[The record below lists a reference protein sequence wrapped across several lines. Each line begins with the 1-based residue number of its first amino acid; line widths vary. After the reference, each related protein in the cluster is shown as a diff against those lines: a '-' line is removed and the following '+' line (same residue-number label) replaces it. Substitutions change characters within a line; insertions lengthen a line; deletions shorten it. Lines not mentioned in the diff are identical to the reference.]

1 LFGYFFVHLIGSYL
15 SLSLYLFDDQL
26 IDFLGFPSFGQL
38 LKITYI
44 SVDLIPADV
53 WKVKAKKSVQH
64 SLKFGVTTSKTSFDY
79 FLYSYLVYHFL
90 PHLSPRPLLVVATR
104 NSFPVL
110 YGSRS
115 IAK

>member
-53 WKVKAKKSVQH
+53 
-64 SLKFGVTTSKTSFDY
+64 
-79 FLYSYLVYHFL
+79 
-90 PHLSPRPLLVVATR
+90 
-104 NSFPVL
+104 
-110 YGSRS
+110 
-115 IAK
+115 